1 MVQRDESV
9 TTRVEAIATAR
20 PEIPAQLNDR
30 AGDIWEPL
38 LTLADLA
45 GGEWPK
51 LARDAA
57 LQMSAG
63 MPDGS
68 LSAVSSR
75 TDPALAD
82 DLVEAVRTF
91 VAKEVMPVASELEH
105 ADAYPDD
112 LVAAMRE
119 LGLFG
124 CLVPAEHGGLGLDIV
139 TYARIVAELA
149 AGWMSLTGV
158 LNTHMIVATLLDQHG
173 TPLYRT
179 ANKIKIGFVT

>member
-1 MVQRDESV
+1 
-9 TTRVEAIATAR
+9 
-20 PEIPAQLNDR
+20 
-30 AGDIWEPL
+30 
-38 LTLADLA
+38 
-45 GGEWPK
+45 
-51 LARDAA
+51 
-57 LQMSAG
+57 

-173 TPLYRT
+173 TAEQRARWLPRMATGELRGALSLSEPPT
-179 ANKIKIGFVT
+179 APSAESS